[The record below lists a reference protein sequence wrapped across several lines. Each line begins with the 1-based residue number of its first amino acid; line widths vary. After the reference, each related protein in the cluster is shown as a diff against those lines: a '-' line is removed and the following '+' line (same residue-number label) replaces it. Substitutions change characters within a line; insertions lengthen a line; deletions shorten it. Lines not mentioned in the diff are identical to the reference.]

1 MERFELFER
10 LERFKSLERAE
21 LFELFARLE
30 RFEERFELFDRLD
43 GFELCIF
50 RVPKCSRPKQAR
62 GDVRGRNRPGEICA
76 AETGQNK
83 LFAAEMVSTLFGS
96 SGWQR

>member
-10 LERFKSLERAE
+10 LERFKSLEHAE

-30 RFEERFELFDRLD
+30 RFEERFDLFELFDRID
-43 GFELCIF
+43 RFELCIF
-50 RVPKCSRPKQAR
+50 SVPKCSRPKQAG
-62 GDVRGRNRPGEICA
+62 GDVRGRDRPGEIFA

-83 LFAAEMVSTLFGS
+83 LFAAEMVSTL
-96 SGWQR
+96 